1 MSDPS
6 RRDFLGAMTTLPLW
20 PGLLTRPGRFAAS
33 PQRLR
38 IRTVTAG
45 LTISALP
52 DPAVEAALAFLD
64 RGRRFFEEAGYEVQT
79 VRLATAALPF
89 VATAETRRKSLAQ
102 LQALDEL
109 VGAHG
114 TLVSIGPVALD
125 DSETSDV
132 GPWVAELIGST
143 RNLSCSIAVARPSTG
158 ESPTAISA
166 AAAAIQELSRTTP
179 AGLGNFRFAAAANVP
194 AGTPFFPV
202 AYHEGSPAF
211 SLGLESAGLVGEA
224 FRSAADPAA
233 ARERLRLLLD
243 SELSRVERLAL
254 ELAAR
259 EPRRYLG
266 IDASPAPGLDRSIG
280 EAIEAL
286 TGRPF
291 GSPAT
296 LSACALV
303 TDVLHGLAVKTCGYS
318 GLMLPVLEDPALA
331 RRAAEG
337 TFGVSEL
344 LLYSSVCG
352 TGLDVVPLPGD
363 ASVERLAAV
372 IGDVAALAVKWG
384 KPLSARLLPVP
395 GAAAG
400 GGAHFDD
407 PRLTDS
413 VAMGIE

>member
-6 RRDFLGAMTTLPLW
+6 RRDFLGALTSLPLL
-20 PGLLTRPGRFAAS
+20 PGLLTRPEHLAAG

-45 LTISALP
+45 ITVAALP
-52 DPAVEAALAFLD
+52 DPAVEAALAFLE
-64 RGRRFFEEAGYEVQT
+64 RSRRFFQEAGYEVQT
-79 VRLATAALPF
+79 VRIATAPLPL
-89 VATAETRRKSLAQ
+89 VATSEARRESLPQ
-102 LQALDEL
+102 LRALDEL
-109 VGAHG
+109 VGSHG
-114 TLVSIGPVALD
+114 ALVSIGPVGLD
-125 DSETSDV
+125 DTRTEDL
-132 GPWVAELIGST
+132 GAWVAELIGST
-143 RNLSCSIAVARPSTG
+143 RNLSCSVAVARPGGG
-158 ESPTAISA
+158 ENRSAEMA
-166 AAAAIQELSRTTP
+166 AAASIQELSRTTP

-202 AYHEGSPAF
+202 AYHEGAPAF

-224 FRSAADPAA
+224 FRSAANPAA
-233 ARERLRLLLD
+233 ARERLRLTLD
-243 SELSRVERLAL
+243 SELTRVERLAL
-254 ELAAR
+254 ALAAR
-259 EPRRYLG
+259 ERRRYLG

-291 GSPAT
+291 GSPST
-296 LSACALV
+296 LSACALI
-303 TDVLHGLAVKTCGYS
+303 TDVVRSLAVKTCGYS
-318 GLMLPVLEDPALA
+318 GLMLPVLEDPTLA

-337 TFGVSEL
+337 TFGVPEL

-363 ASVERLAAV
+363 TSVEGLSAV

-395 GAAAG
+395 GVATG
-400 GGAHFDD
+400 GVAHFDD